1 MTFDKT
7 GWGDRAFSPAETYTR
22 VSSFLPGFG
31 ITRVARHTGLD
42 RIGVPVWCAYTPNA
56 KSIVVAQ
63 GKGLTDDEAR
73 TSAVMEALER
83 VVAASPHADIVHT
96 SASALRSAG
105 KRFDTLPCLIAAGRS
120 PVHDDELISF
130 VVGTDL
136 ISGDSIHV
144 PLDAVTLD
152 RTLIDC
158 RYWQSSDGLAS
169 GNTLDEAVFHG
180 LNERIERDAYV
191 LWQVLS
197 AGSRQ
202 SSCIDP
208 HCVEH
213 PELSSLVAR
222 VEAAGCVLRVFDMTS
237 DIDVPSFNALIA
249 PIEVV
254 SARSPRF
261 VEANYGA
268 GAHPSAGRAMIRAV
282 TEAVQSRMTFIS
294 GGRDDIYPP
303 IYNRLLPEETQALL
317 RADPTVPPKPY
328 RRNDGQRP
336 DGDGGEILDTL
347 KRMELGPVI
356 AVSLSDPAWP
366 FAVAKVLAPQLENP
380 EGRRAQ
386 RFGQR
391 ALTKGSFG

>member
-1 MTFDKT
+1 
-7 GWGDRAFSPAETYTR
+7 
-22 VSSFLPGFG
+22 VSSFLPDFG

-42 RIGVPVWCAYTPNA
+42 RIGVPVWCVYTPNA

-105 KRFDTLPCLIAAGRS
+105 KRLNTLSCLIAAGRS
-120 PVHDDELISF
+120 PAHDDEPISW

-144 PLDAVTLD
+144 PFDAVTLD

-169 GNTLDEAVFHG
+169 GNTVDEALFHG
-180 LNERIERDAYV
+180 LHERIERDAYV
-191 LWQVLS
+191 LWQVSS
-197 AGSRQ
+197 ARFRQ

-208 HCVEH
+208 RSVDH

-222 VEAAGCVLRVFDMTS
+222 VEAAGFVLRLFNMTS
-237 DIDVPSFNALIA
+237 DIDIPSFNALIA
-249 PIEVV
+249 PIEVL

-261 VEANYGA
+261 VEVNYGA
-268 GAHPSAGRAMIRAV
+268 GAHPSAGRAMIRAI

-303 IYNRLLPEETQALL
+303 IYNRLLPEETQNLL
-317 RADPTVPPKPY
+317 RANPMIPPKPY
-328 RRNDGQRP
+328 TRS
-336 DGDGGEILDTL
+336 GGCRQPGNSSETLDTL
-347 KRMELGPVI
+347 KRMELGPII
-356 AVSLSDPAWP
+356 AVPLSDPAWP
-366 FAVAKVLAPQLENP
+366 FAVAKVLAPQLENA

-391 ALTKGSFG
+391 ALVKGSFG